1 MSAPDVVITICPPFA
16 VVASKELIVDV
27 VLSPRKSF
35 ETTLNGAARFAELIL
50 TLPVTVTGKVSL
62 VATADAASVP
72 PTKLVFGSTVS
83 VNVTPVASMPL
94 AVMSTLYFSVSPGS
108 AFPSIS
114 TSVNKESALLA
125 VTVGATGAA
134 SLGPGPKELFGFRTF
149 DCVFDLLATLA
160 VLLSAAALPLGWAF
174 HNHPKLRDSTETE
187 NTTAAHRATPAIN
200 NAATCRF
207 GLIKIE
213 FLRE

>member
-72 PTKLVFGSTVS
+72 PTKVVFGSTVS
-83 VNVTPVASMPL
+83 VNVTPVASIPL
-94 AVMSTLYFSVSPGS
+94 APITTLYLIVSPGS
-108 AFPSIS
+108 ALPSIS
-114 TSVNKESALLA
+114 ISVNKESTLLA
-125 VTVGATGAA
+125 VTVGATGLT
-134 SLGPGPKELFGFRTF
+134 SLGPGPKERFGFKALE
-149 DCVFDLLATLA
+149 CVSGLLATVA
-160 VLLSAAALPLGWAF
+160 GLLVVA
-174 HNHPKLRDSTETE
+174 E
-187 NTTAAHRATPAIN
+187 
-200 NAATCRF
+200 
-207 GLIKIE
+207 
-213 FLRE
+213 